1 MKQVAHLQ
9 ISRQRRKYNDVVRKK
24 LTAAGIKFK
33 EEGSRYGIKLMAS
46 EVDFDK
52 AAMIV
57 LGVSHTNP
65 KYN

>member
-9 ISRQRRKYNDVVRKK
+9 LTPHRRKYNDVVRKK
-24 LTAAGIKFK
+24 LTAAGIKFQ
-33 EEGSRYGIKLMAS
+33 ELSLRYSYKLMVS

-65 KYN
+65 KY